1 MNTVLALIIMM
12 HNNTIKSDIPASFSR
27 YLIANLHRIEKLT
40 MRDISNESYISTSS
54 IINYCKALGFNSYS
68 EFKHQLF
75 DNIKIRKMQI
85 NFRYGKLN
93 EAKLLE
99 DIAHFGGGDFD
110 PEELDQAINQVV
122 DLIWANSSLSII
134 GALFPV
140 ALSYSFQEDLV
151 IMGKPVYIKQL
162 DHGEINHEF
171 TRDSLILLITITG
184 RFIQISSKFYHQII
198 EQPND
203 LAVVSQ
209 DRLTGKPGQVSVAL
223 PSIGDS
229 EYNDVILLLIFDL
242 IKIKY
247 YKRYFK

>member
-12 HNNTIKSDIPASFSR
+12 HNNTIKSDIATTFSR
-27 YLIANLHRIEKLT
+27 YLIANLQRIEKLT

-93 EAKLLE
+93 ETKLLE
-99 DIAHFGGGDFD
+99 DIAHFGGSDFD
-110 PEELDQAINQVV
+110 CDQLNRAVDQVV
-122 DLIWANSSLSII
+122 ELIALNKSLTIV

-151 IMGKPVYIKQL
+151 IMGKPVYIKQPDYGVKL
-162 DHGEINHEF
+162 HEF
-171 TRDSLILLITITG
+171 ASDSLILLITITG
-184 RFIQISSKFYHQII
+184 RFVQISSKFYHQII
-198 EQPND
+198 DQPND
-203 LAVVSQ
+203 LAVISQ
-209 DRLTGKPGQVSVAL
+209 DQLSGKAGQVML
-223 PSIGDS
+223 GMPFIGDT

-247 YKRYFK
+247 YKRYFR